1 MANWKAFA
9 SGFMTDQARQIN
21 ERVARAQAYEDKQR
35 EEFER
40 SKSTFK
46 KRLGVVNNTLMPTV
60 SNLKRLG
67 ATDMQIKAA
76 VANGPETIL
85 EFYEALD
92 SAAKSMN
99 KDRLTVSEIDAVVDM
114 PDTFEG
120 GDMSL
125 HEFISQT
132 YGLTKPDIGSTKD
145 PSRSF
150 LSKALGL
157 DLQDQVRANLD
168 REARYNG
175 FSIMDLN
182 ELAAQDSYN
191 SLVPNTYF
199 RLTPGKTY
207 SAPDVLD
214 DFNRAI
220 AVTRQQVQNDDAY
233 KDLKIKDADAAA
245 NIMENSLYP
254 IIEAY
259 TRDYGINFL
268 NDKNLYGLETLLPN
282 RFKEL
287 RTVLPDVETAN
298 AIITESLGDGGATAS
313 APYVG
318 ADGKTKLATFT
329 MDIDGNVVSGKIG
342 NQSLLP
348 EDADKVY
355 RDLVAGGYIKD
366 VSFSKGVEGSLV
378 TEGDV
383 FPDTRTV
390 DSAFIQADEGGLL
403 KPRTDAPPR
412 PEKDP
417 PFFRRFN
424 VGGKEAEDILKGAY
438 TTAQLAKSL
447 TQKAWDDL
455 FGDTHNPDGSL
466 KDPDAASRIGDI
478 NITKVPERDE
488 DVSPTTPAGTDPL
501 SIRNNNPGNLKMVGQ
516 KGAEEGEQGFAK
528 FKSKEAG
535 LRALRKQVVLDTQTR
550 GKTLREFITK
560 YAPPSEN
567 DTEEYIN
574 FVSNKAG
581 IPPDGKIPMGKIN
594 SIMEAKVEM
603 EGGAAAVD
611 YYLQN

>member
-9 SGFMTDQARQIN
+9 AGFMSDQARQIN
-21 ERVARAQAYEDKQR
+21 ERVARAQEYEDKQR

-40 SKSTFK
+40 SKATFQ
-46 KRLGVVNNTLMPTV
+46 KRLGIVNNTLMPTV

-92 SAAKSMN
+92 NAAKSMN
-99 KDRLTVSEIDAVVDM
+99 KDRLTAAEIDAVVDM

-132 YGLTKPDIGSTKD
+132 YGLTKPDVGSIKD
-145 PSRSF
+145 PNRNF

-157 DLQDQVRANLD
+157 NLQDQVRANLD

-175 FSIMDLN
+175 YSIMDLN
-182 ELAAQDSYN
+182 ELAAQDTYN

-268 NDKNLYGLETLLPN
+268 NDKELYGLEKLLPN
-282 RFKEL
+282 RFNEL
-287 RTVLPDVETAN
+287 KTVLPDMETAN
-298 AIITESLGDGGATAS
+298 EIFGAVATDGGATAQGTTETGER
-313 APYVG
+313 VVF
-318 ADGKTKLATFT
+318 TF
-329 MDIDGNVVSGKIG
+329 DIEGIPLSGKIG
-342 NQSLLP
+342 GRDIL
-348 EDADKVY
+348 DADVDNVF
-355 RDLVAGGYIKD
+355 RDLVADGTIQDITYGGNITA
-366 VSFSKGVEGSLV
+366 G
-378 TEGDV
+378 T
-383 FPDTRTV
+383 TRTV
-390 DSAFIQADEGGLL
+390 DSAFIQADEGELL
-403 KPRTDAPPR
+403 RPRTDVPPR

-417 PFFRRFN
+417 PFFRRLN
-424 VGGKEAEDILKGAY
+424 VGGKEAEDIIKGKY
-438 TTAQLAKSL
+438 TQAELAGSL
-447 TQKAWDDL
+447 TQESWDNL
-455 FGDTHNPDGSL
+455 FGDTHNPDGSIKGATPIENVESESKNDGIL
-466 KDPDAASRIGDI
+466 DLSKITTQEARIEAFD
-478 NITKVPERDE
+478 N
-488 DVSPTTPAGTDPL
+488 L
-501 SIRNNNPGNLKMVGQ
+501 SIGSQFYDNDGSGPYTKT
-516 KGAEEGEQGFAK
+516 
-528 FKSKEAG
+528 KE
-535 LRALRKQVVLDTQTR
+535 R
-550 GKTLREFITK
+550 
-560 YAPPSEN
+560 
-567 DTEEYIN
+567 
-574 FVSNKAG
+574 
-581 IPPDGKIPMGKIN
+581 
-594 SIMEAKVEM
+594 
-603 EGGAAAVD
+603 
-611 YYLQN
+611 

>member
-1 MANWKAFA
+1 
-9 SGFMTDQARQIN
+9 
-21 ERVARAQAYEDKQR
+21 
-35 EEFER
+35 
-40 SKSTFK
+40 
-46 KRLGVVNNTLMPTV
+46 
-60 SNLKRLG
+60 
-67 ATDMQIKAA
+67 MQIKAA

-157 DLQDQVRANLD
+157 DLQDQVRADLD

-175 FSIMDLN
+175 YSIMDLN

-220 AVTRQQVQNDDAY
+220 AAQRRFVQDDETY
-233 KDLKIKDADAAA
+233 KELKAENPDAAA
-245 NIMENSLYP
+245 KMMENSLYS
-254 IIEAY
+254 IVEAY
-259 TRDYGINFL
+259 SRDYGVNFIN
-268 NDKNLYGLETLLPN
+268 DRKLYGLEKLLPN
-282 RFKEL
+282 RFNEL
-287 RTVLPDVETAN
+287 QTVLPDMDTAN
-298 AIITESLGDGGATAS
+298 EIFGAIAADGGAAAQGT
-313 APYVG
+313 
-318 ADGKTKLATFT
+318 TKAGDRVVFTF
-329 MDIDGNVVSGKIG
+329 DIDGRPISGNIGGRDILDKDVDNVF
-342 NQSLLP
+342 
-348 EDADKVY
+348 
-355 RDLVAGGYIKD
+355 RDLVADGTIQKITY
-366 VSFSKGVEGSLV
+366 
-378 TEGDV
+378 GDSITAGT
-383 FPDTRTV
+383 TRTV
-390 DSAFIQADEGGLL
+390 DGSFIQADEGELL
-403 KPRTDAPPR
+403 RPRTDAPPR
-412 PEKDP
+412 PEKNP

-424 VGGKEAEDILKGAY
+424 VGSEEAEDIIKGKY
-438 TTAQLAKSL
+438 TQAELARSL
-447 TQKAWDDL
+447 TKESWDKL
-455 FGDTHNPDGSL
+455 FGDTHNPDGSV
-466 KDPDAASRIGDI
+466 KGAASIEVEPDV
-478 NITKVPERDE
+478 TETEDE
-488 DVSPTTPAGTDPL
+488 DVSPTTPAGTNPL

-594 SIMEAKVEM
+594 SIMEAIVEM
-603 EGGAAAVD
+603 EGGAAAVN
-611 YYLQN
+611 YYLEN